1 MQPVDFGRA
10 VAPVPVAGALRANEP
25 QLVVM
30 MQRAHRASRQLGQLV
45 HRVPAARPFPF
56 HERLLSCVQ
65 PSRYVRV
72 NRRVQFFSTGL
83 RLRGAPLARRYS
95 KEGHV
100 LIEVDKQY

>member
-1 MQPVDFGRA
+1 MSASFPA
-10 VAPVPVAGALRANEP
+10 CN
-25 QLVVM
+25 
-30 MQRAHRASRQLGQLV
+30 QRT
-45 HRVPAARPFPF
+45 
-56 HERLLSCVQ
+56 